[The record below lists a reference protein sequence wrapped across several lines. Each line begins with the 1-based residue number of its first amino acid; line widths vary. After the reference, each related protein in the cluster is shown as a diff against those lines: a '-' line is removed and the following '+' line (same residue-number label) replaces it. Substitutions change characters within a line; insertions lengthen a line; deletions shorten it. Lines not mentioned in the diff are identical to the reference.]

1 MRAENSATGN
11 VGATGLFVTENATKR
26 LGEPGMTQDD
36 MRERF
41 VDLVFN
47 GSRERFDQFCRL
59 ISDVV
64 PAGTTVVVRGSGI
77 TGERWDD
84 GAPFDADGPGTS
96 DIDLT
101 LVGTEALSF
110 FKVTG
115 YFVPGI
121 HSRPLSDEDPDIAPG
136 LVPLRK
142 KLMALVGRP
151 VNIQATRDIVMH
163 LRGDMIGQPYLVLF
177 EKPRIA

>member
-11 VGATGLFVTENATKR
+11 VGATGFVVTENATKR
-26 LGEPGMTQDD
+26 LGDPGMTQDD

-41 VDLVFN
+41 IDLIFR
-47 GSRERFDQFCRL
+47 GSRQHFDQFCRL
-59 ISDVV
+59 ISDTV

-84 GAPFDADGPGTS
+84 RAPFDADGPGTS

-121 HSRPLSDEDPDIAPG
+121 HSRPLSDKDPDIAPG
-136 LVPLRK
+136 LVPLRE